1 VPEVEAELQT
11 QLSSDLKTALRS
23 GEKVKL
29 SVIRNILAAVKN
41 TEMARQEKMMAG
53 FLKEH
58 LVTANDDDA
67 AKKAKLDA
75 VAKEVERISPQ
86 IALTNADILGV
97 ISKEAKQREES
108 ITAYKQGNRMD
119 LVVQEEA
126 ELAILKTYLP
136 QQATRED
143 IVNAVKQ
150 VIAETGAQ
158 GPRDK
163 GKVMP
168 RVIAMMKGRAEGR
181 EINEVVSELLK

>member
-1 VPEVEAELQT
+1 VEAELKT

-58 LVTANDDDA
+58 QVTANDDDA

-75 VAKEVERISPQ
+75 VAREVERIKPQ
-86 IALTNADILGV
+86 FALNDGDILGV

-108 ITAYKQGNRMD
+108 IAAYKQGNRMD

-168 RVIAMMKGRAEGR
+168 KVIAMLKGRAEGR